1 MIKLGVKET
10 VRGLLFRQ
18 GRKRCELA
26 WPRGMWRK
34 LPARFREVLG
44 DHLAHLLTI
53 DLPLAAGAE
62 GVEINRA
69 RPCFWGEFNTLMLG
83 SIPQAAGT
91 RPRSTTR
98 VLKAFRGIHYRFT
111 TDVPKVPPRRTWKT
125 KPRAVVL
132 FSEDKG
138 SVASLGLARDM
149 GLDPVAVYV
158 DDTVSPGERRIQ
170 RSRLEMLKRMGI
182 PAEVVTNEVERLIEP
197 GGRKRGGV
205 RLGPMHRVT
214 ASVFLALPVAH
225 ALGARYIIL
234 GNPQAVNL
242 PFVNQEGFYTYPCFD
257 RTSSWTM
264 QMDGMMRMLTGG
276 GVRVLSLV
284 EPLTLAAVTKL
295 ILSHYPQF
303 LDLILSPD
311 CLDVCLA
318 GKLSEQ
324 GPPES
329 SAEPFK
335 LYPPA
340 TVPVELRTELML
352 ILKDAMTA
360 E

>member
-10 VRGLLFRQ
+10 MSGLVFRH
-18 GRKRCELA
+18 GRTRYSVS
-26 WPRGMWRK
+26 WPRGVWRK

-62 GVEINRA
+62 GVELNRA

-83 SIPQAAGT
+83 SIPQTVGT

-98 VLKAFRGIHYRFT
+98 VLKAFRGIRYRFT
-111 TDVPKVPPRRTWKT
+111 TDVPKIPPRRTWKT

-132 FSEDKG
+132 FAADKG
-138 SVASLGLARDM
+138 SVASLALAHEM
-149 GLDPVAVYV
+149 GLDPVAVYI
-158 DDTVSPGERRIQ
+158 DDAVSPGERRIR
-170 RSRLEMLKRMGI
+170 RSRLEMLQRMGI
-182 PAEVVTNEVERLIEP
+182 PVEVVTNEVERLVEL
-197 GGRKRGGV
+197 GGRKRGGI

-225 ALGARYIIL
+225 ALGARYIVL
-234 GNPQAVNL
+234 GDPQDMNF
-242 PFVNQEGFYTYPCFD
+242 PFVNKEGFYTYPCFD

-264 QMDGMMRMLTGG
+264 QIDAMIRMLTGG
-276 GVRVLSLV
+276 GVRVLSLI
-284 EPLTLAAVTKL
+284 EPMTLAAVTKL

-311 CLDVCLA
+311 CLDACFA
-318 GKLSEQ
+318 GRPLEE
-324 GPPES
+324 GGAAP

-340 TVPVELRTELML
+340 TVPGELRAELMV
-352 ILKDAMTA
+352 ILKEAVTA
-360 E
+360 G